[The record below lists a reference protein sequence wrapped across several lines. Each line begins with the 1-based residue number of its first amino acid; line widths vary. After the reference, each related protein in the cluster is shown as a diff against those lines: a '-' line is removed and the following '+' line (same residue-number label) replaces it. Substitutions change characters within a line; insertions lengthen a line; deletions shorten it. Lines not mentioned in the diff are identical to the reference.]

1 MANNLR
7 SSSSEPTS
15 VDTAASAACTRSGAF
30 GLLLTVTLSLLVPY
44 WVERRNEDAL
54 GKYISD
60 RANLANQ
67 IERLDEDLLWKEY
80 NASNKAAESMSI
92 AELMKVS
99 VEGPKSV
106 LEVGAQTKAS
116 STTKAG
122 VQRFDPSRPTTPRP
136 PTGLTVSSPPAKLDV
151 LLPIVDLLNQL
162 NDPEL
167 LNRVRK
173 VSSNSFEFSIIRW
186 ATKRGNLMYENMVR
200 TMPTNICFSGWY
212 WEIPY
217 KEQKVKDFVPALDKD
232 ALLNCLTLRDV
243 RELAEFELPT
253 FSNPIQLK
261 GSIHREVDVN
271 PSSLMPRDLYM
282 ASVLV
287 QLLLFFVIV
296 HFGAFAGEAVSS
308 EGFPV
313 QGTLFSAFYGSR
325 GTLLVFLLALWSP
338 LFASVA
344 MAIASR
350 KWSLVPY
357 SVLIGCAILFAHL
370 RLQSKSY
377 FRTLNPRLVNTLF
390 SKAVA
395 AVREHPTNVES

>member
-1 MANNLR
+1 MTNGLTNN
-7 SSSSEPTS
+7 SSEPTK
-15 VDTAASAACTRSGAF
+15 VDTAASESCTRSGVFA
-30 GLLLTVTLSLLVPY
+30 LLLTVTLSLLVPY

-60 RANLANQ
+60 RVNLANQ

-80 NASNKAAESMSI
+80 KASNKAAESMSI

-106 LEVGAQTKAS
+106 PEVGAQTKAS

-136 PTGLTVSSPPAKLDV
+136 PTGLTVSSPPAKLEV

-200 TMPTNICFSGWY
+200 TMPTNNCFSGWY

-243 RELAEFELPT
+243 RELAQFELPT

-271 PSSLMPRDLYM
+271 PSSLMPRDLYT
-282 ASVLV
+282 ASVLL

-296 HFGAFAGEAVSS
+296 HFAAFAREAVSS
-308 EGFPV
+308 AKFPV

-325 GTLLVFLLALWSP
+325 GTLLVFLFALWSP
-338 LFASVA
+338 LCASLTVVV
-344 MAIASR
+344 ASR
-350 KWSLVPY
+350 SWSLIPY
-357 SVLIGCAILFAHL
+357 SVLIGCAVSFTYLVLQRKSFFGALNLMNIAKDL
-370 RLQSKSY
+370 RRRVIKIFPFGSPQ
-377 FRTLNPRLVNTLF
+377 RQ
-390 SKAVA
+390 
-395 AVREHPTNVES
+395 